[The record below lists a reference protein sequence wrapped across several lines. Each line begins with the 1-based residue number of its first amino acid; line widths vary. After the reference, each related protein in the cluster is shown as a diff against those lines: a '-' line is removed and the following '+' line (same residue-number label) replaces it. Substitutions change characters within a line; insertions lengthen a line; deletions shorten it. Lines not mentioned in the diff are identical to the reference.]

1 MQSHIEIFFEGQWYP
16 WCQIST
22 MYEFGDSKT
31 AHQMVRD
38 ADSKGIRLVC
48 GHGSLAEAQR
58 AVSYI
63 LQWRPSLT
71 LRAVEGPCNRVEPDE
86 YQQEGTNAELAALR
100 EVEQAARDLEAI
112 AGLVAGRQK
121 ANCEIRPD
129 DWLEL
134 SHCSNLLNFKLAA
147 LDNVRKGN

>member
-100 EVEQAARDLEAI
+100 EVEQAARVLEHVATKML
-112 AGLVAGRQK
+112 AGGYNKNMRAMHTDVGESCVGVRCA
-121 ANCEIRPD
+121 
-129 DWLEL
+129 
-134 SHCSNLLNFKLAA
+134 LAA